1 MNKSKDI
8 SNKYKTGIGPITDHL
23 VDECIK
29 KFTSEEVKNEIISK
43 LFDPILEDLT
53 KKMEPYIYMIS
64 FLYSII
70 LILIIIII
78 ILMISKK

>member
-1 MNKSKDI
+1 MNEK
-8 SNKYKTGIGPITDHL
+8 KYKTNVGPITDHL
-23 VDECIK
+23 VNECIK
-29 KFTSEEVKNEIISK
+29 KFTSEEVKNEIVSK

-70 LILIIIII
+70 LVLIVAII
-78 ILMISKK
+78 ILMLMKK